1 MVFARICPRACAPI
15 LRCQFKPSTTSFRPF
30 SQWHPRPNAPS
41 QILFQPLRFNQP
53 QRRYKSFRVAA
64 RQLYD
69 EYPLSVSFATFCIVS
84 AAIGLVY
91 ANYLYQTYIIGEFAA
106 FPEPVARKL
115 RRALYYSNYDIQP
128 ENALKYYKQALVAAE
143 EIGMDPFSDEIFGV
157 KFQLASFFE
166 NQIHQPRMAIE
177 VLERVRQYC
186 LDWERELGG
195 EPKNRGKRTRVLGQC
210 VRMSV
215 KLGEL
220 YAAPEIME
228 SEHAEESLVWA
239 VTTLL
244 KEQSRRE
251 QEGVRDEE
259 GEWMNAEEI
268 GGALESLATHYSER
282 QQHYLAS
289 PLYLQAI
296 SLISKSNCHTVVL
309 MNNLAT
315 SLLLQ
320 RTPSTPYDPPSDPNA
335 LLANARQ
342 WAQKALETADA
353 IPLPDKS
360 RECDEGCAVAMY
372 NLGEFANLE
381 GDVREAR
388 RWFEKGRERAK
399 GGGFGEGVRRCEEGL
414 RGLKSERT

>member
-1 MVFARICPRACAPI
+1 SIIIFDLEKKSKVDELKPEYNTVGKKSREPECLYERYLEIPYQGVNCGSRGWYSQGYALELVLQFFAA
-15 LRCQFKPSTTSFRPF
+15 TSNPALPPFAHSRNRTLDQTPHPKFFFNHSDLTSRKADTNLSDWVYQRP
-30 SQWHPRPNAPS
+30 QEITKANAP
-41 QILFQPLRFNQP
+41 
-53 QRRYKSFRVAA
+53 
-64 RQLYD
+64 
-69 EYPLSVSFATFCIVS
+69 ATSIVS

-128 ENALKYYKQALVAAE
+128 ENALKYYKQALAAAE

-177 VLERVRQYC
+177 VLERVRQNC

-220 YAAPEIME
+220 YAGPQIME

-268 GGALESLATHYSER
+268 GGALECITSSALALP
-282 QQHYLAS
+282 Q
-289 PLYLQAI
+289 
-296 SLISKSNCHTVVL
+296 
-309 MNNLAT
+309 
-315 SLLLQ
+315 LLQ
-320 RTPSTPYDPPSDPNA
+320 P
-335 LLANARQ
+335 
-342 WAQKALETADA
+342 A
-353 IPLPDKS
+353 IIIP
-360 RECDEGCAVAMY
+360 A
-372 NLGEFANLE
+372 
-381 GDVREAR
+381 
-388 RWFEKGRERAK
+388 
-399 GGGFGEGVRRCEEGL
+399 
-414 RGLKSERT
+414 